1 MFNLARIKLT
11 AWYLLIITVISL
23 AFSFFI
29 YRLMT
34 LELDRFVQSQQFRY
48 ERRFP
53 GQVLPLPTFVDYDLV
68 AEVKNRIKISL
79 LIVDGSI
86 LLISGISAYFLA
98 GRTLKPIKDMVNS
111 QNRFISDA
119 SHEFRTP
126 LTSLKSSMEVFL
138 RDPKPSVKEAKSLIV
153 DNIADVNKLQNLS
166 DSLLNL
172 AHFQS
177 TLPTIKLVKTALNQP
192 IQSAIKK
199 ISYQAST
206 KLIKIVYSPSKAFV
220 LGDVHSLTDL
230 FVIFLD
236 NAVKYS
242 PDKSRITITTHKNN
256 NFIIVSVIDQGIGI
270 SSQDIPHIFDRFYRS
285 DTARK
290 NLKSGGYGLGLSI
303 AKNILDSHH
312 AQIEVKSKLGEGSQ
326 FIVKFP
332 VSKFS

>member
-11 AWYLLIITVISL
+11 VWYLLIITVISL

-53 GQVLPLPTFVDYDLV
+53 GQVIPPSVFVDYELV
-68 AEVKNRIKISL
+68 TEVKNRIKMSL
-79 LIVDGSI
+79 FVVNGSI
-86 LLISGISAYFLA
+86 LLISGVSAYFLA
-98 GRTLKPIKDMVNS
+98 GRTLKPIKDMVS
-111 QNRFISDA
+111 AQNRFISDA

-138 RDPKPSVKEAKSLIV
+138 RDPKPSLKEAKNLIN
-153 DNIADVNKLQNLS
+153 DNIADVNKLQSLS

-172 AHFQS
+172 AHFQN
-177 TLPTIKLVKTALNQP
+177 TLPTVKLIKTSLNQP
-192 IQSAIKK
+192 IESAIKK
-199 ISYQAST
+199 ISHQALARS
-206 KLIKIVYSPSKAFV
+206 IHISYSRSRAFV

-242 PDKSRITITTHKNN
+242 PDNSQITLTTKKNKSD
-256 NFIIVSVIDQGIGI
+256 IVVSISDQGIGI
-270 SSQDIPHIFDRFYRS
+270 APHDLPHIFDRFYRS

-312 AQIEVKSKLGEGSQ
+312 AQVEVKSKLGEGSQ

-332 VSKFS
+332 ITKFS